1 MSDAPRPLHTMRAVL
16 GEGPDASVP
25 WHYGAPLREQRRLL
39 TGRAVVDLGQLEI
52 LEVAGPD
59 HLTWLTTVTSQSL
72 TALSPG
78 DSTELT
84 VLSPQGRVE
93 HWAQVAVPDDDS
105 VLLIVDHGARDSL
118 RAYLTLMTFAHRIQL
133 RDRDDLRVLGAV
145 RPPLQ
150 VLAEQGVA
158 GAPSLTPVATWRQS
172 WPAVS
177 EGGLAYGPDPEFSE
191 PWFLDLV
198 GADALESAAR
208 SGALPAD
215 LFAGMASAEAL
226 RVLNHRPRF
235 ANEVDDRSIPH
246 ELDLLRTAVHTAKG
260 CYRGQET
267 VAKVMN
273 LGQPPRR
280 LVMLHLDGS
289 QEIPVPVG
297 AAVTFGAKQVGQVT
311 TSVLHADE
319 GPVALAVIRR
329 AVPLD
334 APLTVTFEVGSS
346 PDDAPVVGA
355 GEAPAGGAPS
365 PLAIDATQVS
375 IVEPRDH
382 GARPE
387 VSRLG
392 SRAATSPPS

>member
-1 MSDAPRPLHTMRAVL
+1 MSNAPRPLFTTRAVL

-39 TGRAVVDLGQLEI
+39 AGRAVVDLGQFEV
-52 LEVAGPD
+52 LEVSGPD
-59 HLTWLTTVTSQSL
+59 RLTWLTTVTSQSL
-72 TALSPG
+72 TALRPG

-84 VLSPQGRVE
+84 VLSPQGRIE
-93 HWAQVAVPDDDS
+93 HWAQVAVPNDEA

-133 RDRDDLRVLGAV
+133 RDRDDLRVLGAI

-150 VLAEQGVA
+150 IVADTAAA
-158 GAPSLTPVATWRQS
+158 GAASLAPVARWRQS
-172 WPAVS
+172 WPDVS
-177 EGGLAYGPDPEFSE
+177 EGGLAYGPDPEFPE

-198 GADALESAAR
+198 DAESLEAAAR

-215 LFAGMASAEAL
+215 VFAGMASAEAL

-235 ANEVDDRSIPH
+235 AREVDDRSIPH

-297 AAVTFGAKQVGQVT
+297 AAVNFGAKQVGQVT
-311 TSVLHADE
+311 TSALHADE

-329 AVPLD
+329 AVPID
-334 APLTVTFEVGSS
+334 APLTVTFEAGSS
-346 PDDAPVVGA
+346 PEGADETGSAPTTDAPA
-355 GEAPAGGAPS
+355 S
-365 PLAIDATQVS
+365 LAIDATQVS
-375 IVEPRDH
+375 IVEARDH

-392 SRAATSPPS
+392 HRASGPS